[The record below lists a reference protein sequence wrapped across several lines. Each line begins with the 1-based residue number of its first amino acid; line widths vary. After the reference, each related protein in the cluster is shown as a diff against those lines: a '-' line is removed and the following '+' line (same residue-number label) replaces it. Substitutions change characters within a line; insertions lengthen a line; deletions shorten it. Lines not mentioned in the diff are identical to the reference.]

1 MTAEAPFIVSGTRT
15 TGYVPTLQED
25 GTIEWS
31 AASAVVAD
39 DSVTPNK
46 LKTGGTDGYVP
57 SKNGASWIWLD
68 PATAADIASAVSDH
82 QADTTNVHG
91 IQDTD
96 RVMSWRGGWLNDA
109 TYYTGDIT
117 SWNYGPGVGLFR
129 ALFDNTNNEPGAGDG
144 WTLIESAGGDL
155 GLHAAEGAAS
165 GVHGLTIDDVANVA
179 SLRSLGTSSTQAA
192 AGNDSRLSDQRTP
205 TDASVTAAKVASS
218 LKPSGSAATSDEA
231 LRALG
236 TTAGTAA
243 AGNDSRLSDSRT
255 PTGTAGGELSGTFP
269 NPGIAANL
277 KQAKRRKIA
286 LAAQGITG
294 DAVGDA
300 AIYLTGT
307 SPGTQVEVGRL
318 LGACDGDV
326 ITYVIVKFI
335 SITGLSLT
343 NAYVAVYDGVVSSA
357 TQLGVSADIKASIA
371 TGLVRF
377 AIATP
382 ATKSGDGPIYCT
394 VKQEGAT
401 LATVARSGAAV
412 GENGVGGGV
421 ASSVSRTGVSGAPAT
436 NANFSTNANGWYMAW
451 A

>member
-179 SLRSLGTSSTQAA
+179 SLRSLGTSSTQ
-192 AGNDSRLSDQRTP
+192 
-205 TDASVTAAKVASS
+205 
-218 LKPSGSAATSDEA
+218 
-231 LRALG
+231 
-236 TTAGTAA
+236 AA